1 MNNGT
6 ESYIDIEEKIHYPK
20 RQNEADRAVEVGTA
34 SLDSGDGG
42 KMSCLPPYERK

>member
-6 ESYIDIEEKIHYPK
+6 ESYIGIEEKIHYPK

-34 SLDSGDGG
+34 SLDSGRRRENEL
-42 KMSCLPPYERK
+42 SPTV